1 MSDDTPL
8 FATKP
13 KRVGT
18 AAPARPTT
26 ALDNPASAGSCC
38 GGSHDA
44 APTGATGTAIDPVCG
59 MSVVIA
65 TAKHTHD
72 HDGTTY
78 YFCNPRCKERFAAEP
93 QRYLDPAA
101 KAGPTSALVNPSPA
115 GSCCGGSHDAAPTGA
130 TGTAIDPVCGMSVV
144 IATAKHTH
152 DHDGTTYYFCNPRC
166 KERFAAEPQR
176 YLDPAAKA
184 AAAAAEAAAVPTGT
198 LWTCPMDPEIVQDH
212 PGTCPICGMALEP
225 MGVPPADAGPNPEL
239 IDFTRRL
246 KIALPFTIPLV
257 VIAMGSHLGLPVH
270 DWLGARGAQFAELAL
285 SAPVVIYS
293 GWPFFERGIASIKYR
308 SPNMWTLIAIGVGA
322 AFLYSVV
329 ATVFPFL
336 FPEAL
341 RQQHG
346 GTVGVYYEAAAVII
360 VLVLVGQ
367 ILELRAREKTGN
379 AIRALMDLAPK
390 MARRV
395 GKDGRETDVPLA
407 EIAVG
412 DTVRVRPGE
421 AIPVDGV
428 ILDGRSAV
436 DEMLLTGE
444 PLPVDKAV
452 GDTVTGGT
460 INKTGSFLMRADKV
474 GAETTLAKIV
484 ELVAS
489 AQRSRAPIQS
499 VADRVARYFVPAVVA
514 VAIAAF
520 LAWLVWGPS
529 PALAYAIVAA
539 VSVLIIACPCALGL
553 ATPMSIMV
561 ATGRGAREG
570 VLVRDAAALEA
581 LAAVDTIVLDKT
593 GTLTLGKPKLT
604 DVRAAAGYNAN
615 DVLGLAAS
623 LEIGS
628 EHPIALAITE
638 DAHQRGL
645 ATTPATDFEAI
656 TGLGIKGR
664 VGPRDVA
671 VGNPALM
678 RRLGYANSFG
688 ETVLAQ
694 IDRDIAALGGSA
706 QTALVVAIDGAY
718 AGLIVVADTIKPRAA
733 HALAELRSRGLRIV
747 MATGDNAIAARTVA
761 RELGIEEVHA
771 EVLPQDK
778 SRLISELKA
787 HGRKVAFAGDGI
799 NDAPALATA
808 DVGIAMGSGADVA
821 IESAGITLPKGDIA
835 GIVRAH
841 GLARATLSNIQQNLV
856 FAFGYNALGIP
867 IAAGVLYPLLGLL
880 LSPIVAAV
888 AMSLSSVSVIGNAL
902 RLNRQKI

>member
-8 FATKP
+8 FAAKP

-18 AAPARPTT
+18 AARRPEPTPISTPA
-26 ALDNPASAGSCC
+26 AGTCC

-44 APTGATGTAIDPVCG
+44 VAAGAAGTAIDPVCG
-59 MSVVIA
+59 MSVVMA

-72 HDGTTY
+72 HGGTTY

-93 QRYLDPAA
+93 ARYLDPQA
-101 KAGPTSALVNPSPA
+101 K
-115 GSCCGGSHDAAPTGA
+115 
-130 TGTAIDPVCGMSVV
+130 
-144 IATAKHTH
+144 
-152 DHDGTTYYFCNPRC
+152 
-166 KERFAAEPQR
+166 
-176 YLDPAAKA
+176 AKA
-184 AAAAAEAAAVPTGT
+184 AADAAAKVAPGT
-198 LWTCPMDPEIVQDH
+198 RYTCPMDPEIVQDG

-239 IDFTRRL
+239 VDFTRRL

-270 DWLGARGAQFAELAL
+270 DWFGARGAQVAELAL
-285 SAPVVIYS
+285 AAPVVAYA
-293 GWPFFERGIASIKYR
+293 GWPFFERGVASIRYR

-322 AFLYSVV
+322 AFLYSLV
-329 ATVFPFL
+329 ATMFPLL
-336 FPEAL
+336 FPDTL

-346 GTVGVYYEAAAVII
+346 GTVGVYFEAAAVII

-367 ILELRAREKTGN
+367 ILELKAREKTGN

-412 DTVRVRPGE
+412 ETVRVRPGE

-428 ILDGRSAV
+428 IVEGRSAV
-436 DEMLLTGE
+436 EEMLLTGE
-444 PLPVDKAV
+444 PLPVDKAA

-460 INKTGSFLMRADKV
+460 INKTGTFLMRADKV
-474 GAETTLAKIV
+474 GAETTLSKIV

-520 LAWLVWGPS
+520 LAWLMWGPS
-529 PALAYAIVAA
+529 PALAYAVVAA

-581 LAAVDTIVLDKT
+581 LAGVDTIVLDKT
-593 GTLTLGKPKLT
+593 GTLTVGKPKLT
-604 DVRAAAGYNAN
+604 DVRAAAGLAS
-615 DVLGLAAS
+615 DDILSLAAS
-623 LEIGS
+623 LEVGS

-638 DAHQRGL
+638 AARQRGL
-645 ATTPATDFEAI
+645 AITPATSFEAI
-656 TGLGIKGR
+656 TGQGIKGR
-664 VGPRDVA
+664 VGTREVA
-671 VGNPALM
+671 VGNPALI

-706 QTALVVAIDGAY
+706 QTALVVAVDGGY
-718 AGLIVVADTIKPRAA
+718 AGLLVVADTIKPRAA
-733 HALAELRSRGLRIV
+733 EALAELRSRGLRIV

-761 RELGIEEVHA
+761 RELGIEDVHA
-771 EVLPQDK
+771 EVLPHDK
-778 SRLISELKA
+778 SRIISDLKA
-787 HGRKVAFAGDGI
+787 RGRTVAFAGDGI

-821 IESAGITLPKGDIA
+821 IESAGITLPKGDLA

-841 GLARATLSNIQQNLV
+841 GLARATLSNIKQNLA

-867 IAAGVLYPLLGLL
+867 IAAGVLYPVLGLL

-902 RLNRQKI
+902 RLNQQRI